1 MVFALV
7 NFLRAASV
15 LVFALGCA
23 AILLRAQT
31 ATSVWDGIYSDA
43 QATRG
48 EAAYSK
54 DCASCHGAKLQG
66 RSQAP
71 PLSGAEFTMNWNGA
85 SVAELFDKMQSSM
98 PADQPGRL
106 SPLQN
111 AEILAYLLKAN
122 QFPAG
127 PRELEGDSAKLRPVR
142 FEAAKPKL

>member
-1 MVFALV
+1 MF
-7 NFLRAASV
+7 AASA
-15 LVFALGCA
+15 VFGFACA
-23 AILLRAQT
+23 AVLLRAQS
-31 ATSVWDGIYSDA
+31 APSVWDGIYSEA

-48 EAAYSK
+48 EAAYNK

-111 AEILAYLLKAN
+111 AEILAFLLKAN

-127 PRELEGDSAKLRPVR
+127 ARELAGDSAKLKPIR
-142 FEAAKPKL
+142 FESAKPKP